1 MKSEGPRC
9 CSTTKSW
16 LLGRMVLELTK
27 VTPHM
32 SGIVL
37 VHDPDIINTS
47 QTYISTHLPSLL
59 AFLSREWLRWQGN
72 VGGGGLRRVFVYGLS
87 L

>member
-9 CSTTKSW
+9 RSTTKSW

-37 VHDPDIINTS
+37 VHDPDIIHTS

-72 VGGGGLRRVFVYGLS
+72 GVGVGVCREYSCMG
-87 L
+87 